1 MSSSSFSLDSRSLR
15 SLSWEEC
22 HQRSDLR
29 SLAAL
34 VPGGSARVTAE
45 PSHHLLKVNRRL
57 QSLLV
62 DRHILIPVHGFG
74 YRLRSL
80 MNLFLPLLI
89 LNTPYPSHVP
99 TLPDTLHP
107 FFYLLIH
114 PIRRVERNQPH
125 PYVLILFRIPAPA
138 SPRKPAPKRN
148 NVPGSGTTGVT
159 GMS

>member
-80 MNLFLPLLI
+80 MNLFFTSSDFEYAVSFTRPNASRHPTPLFLPPHSSHPPGGTESTTSLR
-89 LNTPYPSHVP
+89 PYP
-99 TLPDTLHP
+99 LPYP
-107 FFYLLIH
+107 CSG
-114 PIRRVERNQPH
+114 QPQK
-125 PYVLILFRIPAPA
+125 AC
-138 SPRKPAPKRN
+138 S
-148 NVPGSGTTGVT
+148 
-159 GMS
+159 